1 MGRGLWG
8 SGVGGGRLEDFG
20 FVTIEFTWY
29 LPIRLCKIPSS
40 LAVNWKSI
48 FHDPLYTLLVTT
60 DPLSVPSGNHVI
72 PKNPPPL
79 PVSMTVPDSFAT
91 FADVRRAYN
100 TCQLSLKFLKY
111 VGGTFFLSPMNS
123 SFAFFV
129 SPAERQGDEK
139 LVYKLIQLFSST
151 EIFSKRRKIC
161 A

>member
-1 MGRGLWG
+1 MVLSRLNLPDISPLG
-8 SGVGGGRLEDFG
+8 S
-20 FVTIEFTWY
+20 
-29 LPIRLCKIPSS
+29 IRFPPHWQLIGSQF
-40 LAVNWKSI
+40 SI
-48 FHDPLYTLLVTT
+48 VSPYTLLVTT